1 MFIYYLHKLLKNIIH
16 FRKNINLIAYRVVKV
31 SMIRS

>member
-16 FRKNINLIAYRVVKV
+16 FRNNINLIAYVVKV